1 MLRVLALVL
10 LLANALLLAAQW
22 GGFDALTGGT
32 SAQARAAQQR
42 EPERL
47 QRQVAPDAVHIL
59 SPQAAS
65 AALGAAAA
73 SAAQAAAAAS
83 AAAAARCLEAGPF
96 SGTELAVAERSLR
109 DAGLVA
115 GTAAGNWAYR
125 KTDDSGVF
133 MVYMGRYLDRDLLQR
148 KHDELKR
155 MKLDAE
161 DLHGL
166 PDLQPGLSLGRFESK
181 PAADAALAR
190 MVLRGVRTARIITLR
205 PAQELALLRVPVADA
220 ATRARLAG
228 LRLPSGLGFVACAGV
243 EIAVPA
249 LLPPTSSPVASGASG
264 SAGTRAVAARPAP
277 VGASAASAVI
287 ATAPAAAQAA
297 AAAAAAASFQ
307 R

>member
-1 MLRVLALVL
+1 MLRVLALAL

-22 GGFDALTGGT
+22 GWFDALTGGT

-83 AAAAARCLEAGPF
+83 SAAAARCLEAGPF

-115 GTAAGNWAYR
+115 GAAAGNWVNR
-125 KTDDSGVF
+125 KTDDSGAF

-161 DLHGL
+161 DLRGM
-166 PDLQPGLSLGRFESK
+166 PDLQPGLSLGRFDSK

-190 MVLRGVRTARIITLR
+190 MVLRGVRTARIVTLR
-205 PAQELALLRVPVADA
+205 PAQELTLLRVPVADA

-228 LRLPSGLGFVACAGV
+228 LRLPSGPGFVACAGA
-243 EIAVPA
+243 EIAAPTLPPPSPSPGASAAAGTPA
-249 LLPPTSSPVASGASG
+249 L
-264 SAGTRAVAARPAP
+264 AARPAP
-277 VGASAASAVI
+277 VGASAASPVMA
-287 ATAPAAAQAA
+287 ATAFAAQP
-297 AAAAAAASFQ
+297 AAAASN
-307 R
+307 RR